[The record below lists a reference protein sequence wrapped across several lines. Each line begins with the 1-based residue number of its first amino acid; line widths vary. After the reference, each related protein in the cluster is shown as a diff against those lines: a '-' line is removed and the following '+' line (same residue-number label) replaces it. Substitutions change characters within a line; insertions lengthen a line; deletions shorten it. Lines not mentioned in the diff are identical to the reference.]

1 MLVLV
6 QRWQSPKTQYVPDR
20 VLLPKFQISSKLLV
34 IPESIKLDSPM
45 HRFHQLLS
53 PYFLKMLV
61 ELFDDIFNCHIS
73 EDDLKPTEYFLL
85 KLLEESVI
93 FVNLINF
100 LAVKLPFYHIEL
112 LAGFFLILN

>member
-1 MLVLV
+1 
-6 QRWQSPKTQYVPDR
+6 
-20 VLLPKFQISSKLLV
+20 
-34 IPESIKLDSPM
+34 M

-73 EDDLKPTEYFLL
+73 EDDLKPPEYFLL

-112 LAGFFLILN
+112 LAGFFLILNLGSCVLGFFNFKIHFLPVVVQLRFVLVYMLRNDYVVPHKVD